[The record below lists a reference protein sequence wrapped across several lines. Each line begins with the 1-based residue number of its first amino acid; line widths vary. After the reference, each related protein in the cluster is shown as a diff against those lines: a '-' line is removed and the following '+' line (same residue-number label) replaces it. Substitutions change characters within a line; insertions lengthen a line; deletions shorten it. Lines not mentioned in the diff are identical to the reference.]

1 MNSFTIISEFLQFIF
16 NSFVKHDIRNVICA
30 ECEKFVSEVFIHFHI
45 ETVDAGGGDV
55 RNKSLIFFKKIT
67 QLEKKKKIE
76 LCDKFS
82 F

>member
-45 ETVDAGGGDV
+45 ETVDAGGGGCKKQIL
-55 RNKSLIFFKKIT
+55 NFFKKNYSIRK
-67 QLEKKKKIE
+67 EKKN
-76 LCDKFS
+76 
-82 F
+82 